1 MKAFRDMLTRRAIFT
16 GGLRYATLGV
26 LCAVAGVLAAKW
38 YRLSRN
44 GTCINHGLCRS
55 CKAFE
60 RCRLPLALA
69 AKKKTF
75 IEE

>member
-1 MKAFRDMLTRRAIFT
+1 MKAFRDMLTRRAMFT

-38 YRLSRN
+38 YVLKRD
-44 GTCINHGLCRS
+44 GMCINHGLCRN